1 MAKKSGYHHGDL
13 RRALLAEAVEVLS
26 EGGARSLSMRGL
38 ARRLGV
44 SHAAPAHHFGTKAAL
59 LAAIAADSF
68 DQLAAQMEAA
78 QAEVADPVA
87 RFSATGA
94 AYIRYACANPARFR
108 VMFQP
113 ELTAG
118 DNPELREQQRRAF
131 RVLMENA
138 RASAPAELELDVD
151 AVALAAWTM
160 VHGVATL
167 WLDGPLRQVGE
178 RRRFDSVEEVAER
191 VLGMLQRLLRGALQ
205 AARQGE
211 G

>member
-13 RRALLAEAVEVLS
+13 RRALLTEAVEVLS
-26 EGGARSLSMRGL
+26 EGGPGGLSMRGL

-44 SHAAPAHHFGTKAAL
+44 SHAAPAHHFGTKGAL

-68 DQLAAQMEAA
+68 AQLADQMEAA
-78 QAEVADPVA
+78 QADEEDPVT

-113 ELTAG
+113 EMTAG
-118 DNPELREQQRRAF
+118 DHNPELRAQQRRAF

-138 RASAPAELELDVD
+138 RASAPVELQLDID
-151 AVALAAWTM
+151 SVALAAWTM

-167 WLDGPLRQVGE
+167 WLDGPLQQPGE
-178 RRRFDSVEEVAER
+178 RQRFDSVEEVAQR
-191 VLGMLQRLLRGALQ
+191 VLGTLQRLLRTAIE
-205 AARQGE
+205 AP
-211 G
+211 